1 MINLLKNAIEA
12 VESDNHGKITL
23 TVSKQILDRISLHV
37 ANSGQPIPPEVLP
50 HIFIPFFTTKASG
63 SGIGLSV
70 SRYIM
75 RLHGGKLQYSRS
87 KEGMTVFSM
96 VFSAGQP

>member
-1 MINLLKNAIEA
+1 MMQVLINLVKNAIEA
-12 VESDNHGKITL
+12 VEPNNQERIVISAGKHEPE
-23 TVSKQILDRISLHV
+23 KFSLSI
-37 ANSGQPIPPEVLP
+37 ANTGKPIPADILP

-75 RLHGGKLQYSRS
+75 RLHSGKLQHSTS
-87 KEGMTVFSM
+87 KDGMTVFSI
-96 VFSAGQP
+96 VFI